1 MKLTTTRD
9 GRSYLVPFLL
19 VTSLFFMWGF
29 AHAILEVLN
38 PHLKNLLG
46 LNHTNAAWVQVATY
60 AAYFLMAIPAGKI
73 IQRWGYRGGVL
84 TGLVLYGVGALLFLP
99 ICVLGVKA
107 DNPALLY
114 PAFIALLFIIGCGL
128 TCLETSANPYVTVL
142 GPKASAEQRINLAQS
157 LNGLGWICGPLVGG
171 LFFFGDEAEGQVP
184 SIASV
189 ATPYVIVGVFVL
201 LAALGFKFSRLP
213 EPSQSQE
220 EEEPRDPSNSPSE
233 ADNREKR
240 KEKAR
245 TPSNSPSEAD
255 NREKR
260 KEKART
266 PSLEGRV
273 GEGFLFR
280 SRIFVLGVIALFL
293 YVAAQTGV
301 NSNFVAYMGENV
313 AMSRAE
319 ASLWLSF
326 GGMGLFFIGRLVG
339 SWLMGYVRADRLLL
353 FYAVGA
359 TVGSLVIVCLGG
371 RMSIGAFFLVYL
383 CESIM
388 FPTIFSLALRGAEG
402 NTKQASS
409 YLIMTIVGGAVAP
422 PLMGCIAD
430 ASSIGMAFVVPMI
443 CYIFIG
449 IYAHAARL
457 KD

>member
-99 ICVLGVKA
+99 ICVLGAKA

-213 EPSQSQE
+213 EP
-220 EEEPRDPSNSPSE
+220 RDPSNSPSE

-245 TPSNSPSEAD
+245 TPSI
-255 NREKR
+255 
-260 KEKART
+260 
-266 PSLEGRV
+266 EGRV

-353 FYAVGA
+353 LYAVGA

-430 ASSIGMAFVVPMI
+430 ASSIGLAFVVPMI
-443 CYIFIG
+443 CYVFIG

>member
-99 ICVLGVKA
+99 ICVLGAKA

-213 EPSQSQE
+213 EP
-220 EEEPRDPSNSPSE
+220 RDPSNSPSE

-245 TPSNSPSEAD
+245 TPSI
-255 NREKR
+255 
-260 KEKART
+260 
-266 PSLEGRV
+266 EGRV

-353 FYAVGA
+353 LYAVGA
-359 TVGSLVIVCLGG
+359 TVGSLVIVSLGG

-430 ASSIGMAFVVPMI
+430 ASSIGLAFVVPMI
-443 CYIFIG
+443 CYVFIG

>member
-99 ICVLGVKA
+99 ICVLGAKA

-213 EPSQSQE
+213 EPKA
-220 EEEPRDPSNSPSE
+220 PSISPSE

-266 PSLEGRV
+266 PSIEGRV

-280 SRIFVLGVIALFL
+280 SHIFVLGVIALFL

-353 FYAVGA
+353 LYAVGA

-430 ASSIGMAFVVPMI
+430 ASSIGLAFVVPMI

>member
-99 ICVLGVKA
+99 ICVLGAKA

-201 LAALGFKFSRLP
+201 LAALGFRFS
-213 EPSQSQE
+213 
-220 EEEPRDPSNSPSE
+220 
-233 ADNREKR
+233 
-240 KEKAR
+240 
-245 TPSNSPSEAD
+245 
-255 NREKR
+255 
-260 KEKART
+260 
-266 PSLEGRV
+266 
-273 GEGFLFR
+273 
-280 SRIFVLGVIALFL
+280 SRIA
-293 YVAAQTGV
+293 
-301 NSNFVAYMGENV
+301 
-313 AMSRAE
+313 
-319 ASLWLSF
+319 
-326 GGMGLFFIGRLVG
+326 
-339 SWLMGYVRADRLLL
+339 
-353 FYAVGA
+353 
-359 TVGSLVIVCLGG
+359 
-371 RMSIGAFFLVYL
+371 
-383 CESIM
+383 
-388 FPTIFSLALRGAEG
+388 
-402 NTKQASS
+402 
-409 YLIMTIVGGAVAP
+409 
-422 PLMGCIAD
+422 
-430 ASSIGMAFVVPMI
+430 
-443 CYIFIG
+443 
-449 IYAHAARL
+449 
-457 KD
+457 